1 MKRCESCGAENSAQ
15 ATFCAK
21 CGKKLQNKEYS
32 GRAAERESALSED
45 TIVFSEPIVAK
56 TSSAAT
62 SSSSQPELESEK
74 TELAEQD
81 VDLLYTGPRQA
92 ASERKAAQSARDAR
106 RQTTGDESRAQPV
119 EESAESAPQQAGPAP
134 EFAVADTGRSAKK
147 ERRGV
152 RRDPDSEE
160 EDTDEIP
167 NLWDTRERERIEA
180 QEGPQSELDE
190 LLAQEDSF
198 SAQGSSSQTGR
209 GRIVLF
215 AVLATVVVSICAVCA
230 VVFFSLGQEPPVS
243 DQTEPTQTVEEPQT
257 EPEPEQTQ
265 PETQTPEQPEPEP
278 VVNVDYATYA
288 GQWMY
293 GTDSTGKTELN
304 IKSVSGSTVIFDLKV
319 SSPAADGKT
328 AQITDCSAVCEG
340 GMGRFTFEDDGF
352 GNAGSGTL
360 VFGKNQVGVSATI
373 TSAAKNAAWRLACD
387 VIVKRPQ
394 DLPQEETPQEVPDGG
409 EDELQIPTADGVQ
422 APSSVLAT
430 SEKLTVSAEGGLNLR
445 KAPDTSAEKQTL
457 IPDGSEVVRYAVS
470 ENGTWSYISY
480 ANYVGWV
487 SSKYLVLSD
496 APDAQEDPDQTTDEQ
511 PSDGSSTQNPSA

>member
-32 GRAAERESALSED
+32 GRAGSESALSED

-74 TELAEQD
+74 TELTEQD

-106 RQTTGDESRAQPV
+106 RQTAGDESRAQPV

-134 EFAVADTGRSAKK
+134 EFAVADTGRFAKK

-190 LLAQEDSF
+190 LLAQEDAF

-470 ENGTWSYISY
+470 EDGTWSYISY

>member
-32 GRAAERESALSED
+32 GRAVERESALSED

-56 TSSAAT
+56 TSSTAT

-92 ASERKAAQSARDAR
+92 ASARKAAQSARDAR
-106 RQTTGDESRAQPV
+106 RQTTGDESRAQSV

-134 EFAVADTGRSAKK
+134 EFAVADTGRFAKK

-190 LLAQEDSF
+190 LLAQEDAF

-470 ENGTWSYISY
+470 EDGTWSYISY

>member
-1 MKRCESCGAENSAQ
+1 MKRCEFCGAENSAQ

-21 CGKKLQNKEYS
+21 CGKKLQNKEDLERVS
-32 GRAAERESALSED
+32 GKESALSED
-45 TIVFSEPIVAK
+45 TIVFSEPIAAK
-56 TSSAAT
+56 TSSAGT
-62 SSSSQPELESEK
+62 PSSQTESESEK
-74 TELAEQD
+74 TDQD
-81 VDLLYTGPRQA
+81 IDLLYTGPRQA
-92 ASERKAAQSARDAR
+92 ASARKSVQVDRVTRNQVSEDGS
-106 RQTTGDESRAQPV
+106 QTEAV
-119 EESAESAPQQAGPAP
+119 EESAVSVSRQAGSES
-134 EFAVADTGRSAKK
+134 EFAAAGTGRSAKK
-147 ERRGV
+147 ERRGA
-152 RRDPDSEE
+152 RRDSEAEE

-180 QEGPQSELDE
+180 QEGPQNELDE
-190 LLAQEDSF
+190 LLAQEDAF

-230 VVFFSLGQEPPVS
+230 VVFFSIGQEPPVS
-243 DQTEPTQTVEEPQT
+243 EQTDPIQTVEEPDQTET
-257 EPEPEQTQ
+257 EPETTQ
-265 PETQTPEQPEPEP
+265 PQTQTPDQTETEP
-278 VVNVDYATYA
+278 VVNVDYTSYT

-304 IKSVSGSTVIFDLKV
+304 IKSVSGNTVVFDLKV
-319 SSPAADGKT
+319 SSPVADGKT

-340 GMGRFTFEDDGF
+340 GMGRFTFADDGF

-387 VIVKRPQ
+387 VVVKRPQ

-470 ENGTWSYISY
+470 EDGTWSYISY
-480 ANYVGWV
+480 ANTVGWV

-496 APDAQEDPDQTTDEQ
+496 APDAQEEPEQTADEQ
-511 PSDGSSTQNPSA
+511 PSGGSAAQNPSA

>member
-92 ASERKAAQSARDAR
+92 ASARKTAQSTRDAVVKQLGTNLESSRLKNRPNRHLSKRAPR
-106 RQTTGDESRAQPV
+106 RNLPWRIRGVLLKKNGAECAGIRTRKKRTRTRFQTFGIRGNGRESR
-119 EESAESAPQQAGPAP
+119 
-134 EFAVADTGRSAKK
+134 R
-147 ERRGV
+147 
-152 RRDPDSEE
+152 
-160 EDTDEIP
+160 
-167 NLWDTRERERIEA
+167 

-190 LLAQEDSF
+190 LLAQEDAF

-265 PETQTPEQPEPEP
+265 PETQTRSNPNRNRWSMWTTQPMP
-278 VVNVDYATYA
+278 
-288 GQWMY
+288 
-293 GTDSTGKTELN
+293 
-304 IKSVSGSTVIFDLKV
+304 
-319 SSPAADGKT
+319 
-328 AQITDCSAVCEG
+328 
-340 GMGRFTFEDDGF
+340 
-352 GNAGSGTL
+352 GSGCTART
-360 VFGKNQVGVSATI
+360 VPE
-373 TSAAKNAAWRLACD
+373 
-387 VIVKRPQ
+387 KR
-394 DLPQEETPQEVPDGG
+394 
-409 EDELQIPTADGVQ
+409 
-422 APSSVLAT
+422 S
-430 SEKLTVSAEGGLNLR
+430 
-445 KAPDTSAEKQTL
+445 
-457 IPDGSEVVRYAVS
+457 
-470 ENGTWSYISY
+470 
-480 ANYVGWV
+480 
-487 SSKYLVLSD
+487 
-496 APDAQEDPDQTTDEQ
+496 
-511 PSDGSSTQNPSA
+511 

>member
-56 TSSAAT
+56 TSSTAT

-92 ASERKAAQSARDAR
+92 ASARKTAQSTRDAR
-106 RQTTGDESRAQPV
+106 RQTAGDESRAQPV

-134 EFAVADTGRSAKK
+134 EFAVADTGRFAKK

-190 LLAQEDSF
+190 LLAQEDAF

-243 DQTEPTQTVEEPQT
+243 DQTEPTQTVEEPQA

-470 ENGTWSYISY
+470 EDGTWSYISY